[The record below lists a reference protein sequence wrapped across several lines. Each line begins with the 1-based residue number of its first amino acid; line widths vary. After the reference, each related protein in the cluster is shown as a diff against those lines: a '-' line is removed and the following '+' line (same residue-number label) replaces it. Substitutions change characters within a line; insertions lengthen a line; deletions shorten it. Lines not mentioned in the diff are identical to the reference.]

1 MVNVIVVANHL
12 LLSLR
17 LQRHDGHL
25 LVGDVSVKNDFKSVV
40 CLILS
45 ISLFIYLLISLIVN
59 LDAWACLVSYSRDG
73 HPLLED
79 LFGQLSQSPH
89 FFEASVHNFERMLLL
104 GQALCDGSE
113 IL

>member
-45 ISLFIYLLISLIVN
+45 ISLFIYLLIGVLTYP
-59 LDAWACLVSYSRDG
+59 LDDVFFVYPIYELRIGAITYS
-73 HPLLED
+73 PW
-79 LFGQLSQSPH
+79 
-89 FFEASVHNFERMLLL
+89 
-104 GQALCDGSE
+104 
-113 IL
+113 